1 MVPRGRIRGHTMDNQ
16 SNKYILKAL
25 EIANSLL
32 DLANNEDAL
41 GDDAGCSILFGV
53 MRDCAYKIWRQAE
66 REARKAM
73 GK

>member
-1 MVPRGRIRGHTMDNQ
+1 MDNQ

-25 EIANSLL
+25 EIANNLL
-32 DLANNEDAL
+32 GLANNEDVL
-41 GDDAGCSILFGV
+41 RDDAGCGILSGV
-53 MRDCAYKIWRQAE
+53 MRDCAYKIRRQAE

>member
-1 MVPRGRIRGHTMDNQ
+1 MDNQ

-32 DLANNEDAL
+32 GLANNEDAL
-41 GDDAGCSILFGV
+41 RDDASCGILFGV
-53 MRDCAYKIWRQAE
+53 MRDCAYKIRRQAE

>member
-1 MVPRGRIRGHTMDNQ
+1 M
-16 SNKYILKAL
+16 KAL

-32 DLANNEDAL
+32 GLANNEDAL
-41 GDDAGCSILFGV
+41 RDDAGCSILFGV
-53 MRDCAYKIWRQAE
+53 MRDCAYKIRRQAE